1 MVVVGFAFVFSYT
14 CEEHSM
20 SRLKDLNFI
29 HLPPIRFMH
38 DIPENLES
46 FNIFIKFKYLQ
57 LHFQKRAQR

>member
-1 MVVVGFAFVFSYT
+1 
-14 CEEHSM
+14 M